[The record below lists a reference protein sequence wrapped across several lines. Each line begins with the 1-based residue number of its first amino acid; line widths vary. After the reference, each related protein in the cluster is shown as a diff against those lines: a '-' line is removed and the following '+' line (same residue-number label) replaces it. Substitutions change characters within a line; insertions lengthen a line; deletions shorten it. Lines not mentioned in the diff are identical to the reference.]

1 MRKAIVFIALAF
13 LLMLGATPVYADG
26 VPPLPGAFYGDVTIN
41 GSSAPIG
48 TTVEARGSGALT
60 GIEGNPIT
68 TTERGKYGS
77 SDPLEPR
84 LIVQGD
90 IEEGATITFYVNGRL
105 ATTNP
110 ATVEWHSGETTRV
123 NLSVTIAAPPGPG
136 PGPAPGPGAP
146 TIETNLFGST
156 GSFNISETGEI
167 LETIEATSED
177 GNLTITIPEGT
188 IALDEDGNPLS
199 TLTADVD
206 ASPPAPPEGANIIGL
221 AYDFGP
227 EGATFD
233 PPITF
238 TWSYD
243 PADIPEGVAEED
255 LVIAYYDEEAGEW
268 VELDCVVD
276 TENNIITASV
286 EHFTTF
292 AVIGKVR
299 PAAFSLHS
307 LVISP
312 TEVNPGEEAKI
323 SVSVAN
329 NGGIEGSYTV
339 VLKINGVKEAEKS
352 VTVAAGSSQTASFSV
367 SKEEAGSYSVTVDG
381 LSGSF
386 TVIAPI
392 VPAPAPPVAP
402 PHAPPVVPPP
412 TAPTGVNWAILGPI
426 IGVAV
431 FLAIFLPIRRRR
443 KAG

>member
-1 MRKAIVFIALAF
+1 MRKATIFVVIAL
-13 LLMLGATPVYADG
+13 LLTFSATPAYAQE
-26 VPPLPGAFYGDVTIN
+26 VPPLPHAFYGDVTIN
-41 GSSAPIG
+41 GNAAPIG
-48 TTVEARGSGALT
+48 TTVEARGSGVLT

-77 SDPLEPR
+77 SNPLEPR

-90 IEEGATITFYVNGRL
+90 IEEGAAITFYVNGRL

-136 PGPAPGPGAP
+136 PGPAPVRYY
-146 TIETNLFGST
+146 IDTNLFGIEA
-156 GSFNISETGEI
+156 SFRISDEGEI

-177 GNLTITIPEGT
+177 GKLTITIPAGT
-188 IALDEDGNPLS
+188 FALDKDGNPLES
-199 TLTADVD
+199 LTADID
-206 ASPPAPPEGANIIGL
+206 PSPPEPPEDGYIIGL

-227 EGATFD
+227 DGATFD

-238 TWSYD
+238 TYTYD

-255 LVIAYYDEEAGEW
+255 LVLAYYDEDTGEW

-312 TEVNPGEEAKI
+312 TEVNPGEEVKI

-352 VTVAAGSSQTASFSV
+352 VIVAAGSSQTASFSV

-386 TVIAPI
+386 TVIAPL

-402 PHAPPVVPPP
+402 PPAPPVVPPP

-431 FLAIFLPIRRRR
+431 FLAIFLPIRWRRR
-443 KAG
+443 RVG